1 MVCQIDSKAF
11 ASNAIA
17 RHEHRRRQGN
27 RAGAN
32 RGSRAEKPAE
42 RLSAR
47 RYHGDHRHAGFLAVF
62 PALLEFRGAGGLD
75 GIVRHGGVAAA
86 VSIVLQLMALWRS
99 LQVADDSEPV
109 YRRTLQWFLA
119 GIVSALL
126 GVAIAS
132 FAFTGP

>member
-1 MVCQIDSKAF
+1 MNPDDDKAEDL
-11 ASNAIA
+11 APTAEDAPKSLPNGY
-17 RHEHRRRQGN
+17 RQGVIT
-27 RAGAN
+27 AITVM
-32 RGSRAEKPAE
+32 
-42 RLSAR
+42 L
-47 RYHGDHRHAGFLAVF
+47 GFSLYFLRFWNFEA
-62 PALLEFRGAGGLD
+62 PGGLD

>member
-1 MVCQIDSKAF
+1 MSTDDDKATEL
-11 ASNAIA
+11 APTAEAAPKSLPNGY
-17 RHEHRRRQGN
+17 RQGVITAITVMLGFSLYFLRFWN
-27 RAGAN
+27 FEAPGDWTV
-32 RGSRAEKPAE
+32 
-42 RLSAR
+42 LSVMA
-47 RYHGDHRHAGFLAVF
+47 
-62 PALLEFRGAGGLD
+62 ALLLLF
-75 GIVRHGGVAAA
+75 
-86 VSIVLQLMALWRS
+86 SIVLQLMALWRS

>member
-1 MVCQIDSKAF
+1 MSTDDDKAKEL
-11 ASNAIA
+11 APTAEAAPKSLPNGY
-17 RHEHRRRQGN
+17 RQGVITAITVM
-27 RAGAN
+27 RLGF
-32 RGSRAEKPAE
+32 SRLYFLRFWNFEAPGEWTV
-42 RLSAR
+42 LSVMA
-47 RYHGDHRHAGFLAVF
+47 
-62 PALLEFRGAGGLD
+62 ALLRLF
-75 GIVRHGGVAAA
+75 
-86 VSIVLQLMALWRS
+86 SIVLQLIALWRS

>member
-1 MVCQIDSKAF
+1 MSTDDDKAKEL
-11 ASNAIA
+11 APTAEAAPKSLPNGY
-17 RHEHRRRQGN
+17 RQGVITAITVMLGFSLYFLRFWN
-27 RAGAN
+27 FEAPGDWTV
-32 RGSRAEKPAE
+32 
-42 RLSAR
+42 LSAT
-47 RYHGDHRHAGFLAVF
+47 A
-62 PALLEFRGAGGLD
+62 ALLLLF
-75 GIVRHGGVAAA
+75 
-86 VSIVLQLMALWRS
+86 SIVLQLVALWRS